1 MSIIQTPAGPAL
13 ANPPAVAVVAVVSS
27 STRAGTQHAVTR
39 AVVRGVELWGCSCEA
54 GRFRP
59 DRECRHLRAVREAA
73 DNDGTVA
80 LTPEGF
86 VILGRV

>member
-1 MSIIQTPAGPAL
+1 MSTIETPAGRAL
-13 ANPPAVAVVAVVSS
+13 ANPPAVAVVALVAS
-27 STRAGTQHAVTR
+27 STRGGTQHAVTR
-39 AVVRGVELWGCSCEA
+39 ALVHGVEAWGCTCES

-73 DNDGTVA
+73 VNDGTVS

>member
-1 MSIIQTPAGPAL
+1 MSTVETPAGRAL
-13 ANPPAVAVVAVVSS
+13 SIPPAVAVVALVSS
-27 STRAGTQHAVTR
+27 GSRGGMQHAVTR
-39 AVVRGVELWGCSCEA
+39 AAVHGAEVWGCSCES

-59 DRECRHLRAVREAA
+59 DRECRHLRAVREGAA
-73 DNDGTVA
+73 NDGTVA

>member
-1 MSIIQTPAGPAL
+1 MHTIETPAGRAL
-13 ANPPAVAVVAVVSS
+13 PNPPAVAIVALVSS
-27 STRAGTQHAVTR
+27 ASRGGTQHAVTR
-39 AVVRGVELWGCSCEA
+39 AVVHGVEVWGCSCES

-73 DNDGTVA
+73 ANDGTVA